1 MNHNN
6 TIRAFIAI
14 PVPEPVVMYLSDL
27 INNFQKQF
35 SENSIKWVEPNNI
48 HITLKFLGDISTSS
62 LEKLDKELRS
72 KNFSSFSLEIN
83 KVGAFPSIYKPRVIW
98 VGTTTNPILMKINDH
113 VQLVTEF
120 INTGEENK
128 SFSPHLT
135 IARIKPGIKNESF
148 ESLKHLLVKNRNLG
162 SLKFEINKYCLFQ
175 SKLTPNGPKYSELG
189 SYKLSTQNE

>member
-6 TIRAFIAI
+6 TIRAFVAI
-14 PVPEPVVMYLSDL
+14 PIPESVIRYLSDL
-27 INNFQKQF
+27 INKFQTQI
-35 SENSIKWVEPNNI
+35 SENSIKWVEPKNI

-62 LEKLDKELRS
+62 LEKLDKLLRS
-72 KNFSSFSLEIN
+72 KNFTPFTLEID

-98 VGTTTNPILMKINDH
+98 VGTTTNPILMEINDH
-113 VQLVTEF
+113 VQSVTRF
-120 INTGEENK
+120 IKTGEENK

-135 IARIKPGIKNESF
+135 IARIKPGIRNESF

-162 SLKFEINKYCLFQ
+162 SLKFNIDRYCLYQ

-189 SYKLSTQNE
+189 NYELFSKNE